1 MQENDTTVESNLQ
14 ICSPLLAQAI
24 DSLVADGVASRE
36 KIEKLLNEDLFQ
48 QDLFRSLIMEE
59 ILIVESLEQLAV
71 RLEQQ
76 NKVFQKR
83 ADIVNEAFLEKVKYL
98 ATRQF
103 LFAKSQIRLLLA
115 DYRESWGKRFVF
127 YGASG
132 LLIILSGIGIF
143 HLYRVLGG

>member
-83 ADIVNEAFLEKVKYL
+83 ADIVNEAFLEKVKNL
-98 ATRQF
+98 STNN
-103 LFAKSQIRLLLA
+103 
-115 DYRESWGKRFVF
+115 
-127 YGASG
+127 
-132 LLIILSGIGIF
+132 IITEDKLP
-143 HLYRVLGG
+143 

>member
-59 ILIVESLEQLAV
+59 IL
-71 RLEQQ
+71 
-76 NKVFQKR
+76 
-83 ADIVNEAFLEKVKYL
+83 
-98 ATRQF
+98 
-103 LFAKSQIRLLLA
+103 FAKSQIRLLLA

-132 LLIILSGIGIF
+132 LLIILSGIGF
-143 HLYRVLGG
+143 FDFFRVLGG

>member
-1 MQENDTTVESNLQ
+1 
-14 ICSPLLAQAI
+14 
-24 DSLVADGVASRE
+24 
-36 KIEKLLNEDLFQ
+36 
-48 QDLFRSLIMEE
+48 MEE

-98 ATRQF
+98 TTRQF

-127 YGASG
+127 YGTSG

>member
-59 ILIVESLEQLAV
+59 IFQLEHIIWIAMFQYYLMNIL
-71 RLEQQ
+71 RL
-76 NKVFQKR
+76 V
-83 ADIVNEAFLEKVKYL
+83 I
-98 ATRQF
+98 
-103 LFAKSQIRLLLA
+103 
-115 DYRESWGKRFVF
+115 
-127 YGASG
+127 
-132 LLIILSGIGIF
+132 
-143 HLYRVLGG
+143 